1 MGVTFQT
8 LKMTDRKILYTLLIC
23 SCFAM
28 VYGSTKSGK
37 AISVFNIVKFENGV
51 CNGTDNKY
59 GTCYTEDECEDKG
72 GKASGSC
79 AEGYGVCC
87 TFTAGCGDTIS
98 ENSTYFES
106 NGASIGACNTK
117 VCRCNT
123 NICQMRLDFTT
134 FQISGPSTSTTVT
147 VANTLF
153 GLANAGG
160 DPALARGRCDED
172 SFAGGTSSP
181 VICGTNPGQHMYID
195 VPTDCAL
202 LSFHLADGVSTTR
215 QWAIEVTQFSCDYE
229 NLAPQGCLQY
239 HFGNDGAGT
248 VESFNFNA
256 GNGIHLANQNQAIC
270 IRREANMC
278 KICWVPAAAGDF
290 TVSKA
295 GGTTM
300 GHNGP
305 LNCGYGTDG
314 KGAMGY
320 DHVIIPQPENAK
332 GTAVGGG
339 TSKFCGS
346 TLVLAAAAASTA
358 DQTAATVCS
367 KSLPFNIRFLSDNS
381 EHVSDTIS
389 KGFKLNYEEGKC

>member
-1 MGVTFQT
+1 M
-8 LKMTDRKILYTLLIC
+8 
-23 SCFAM
+23 
-28 VYGSTKSGK
+28 
-37 AISVFNIVKFENGV
+37 
-51 CNGTDNKY
+51 
-59 GTCYTEDECEDKG
+59 
-72 GKASGSC
+72 
-79 AEGYGVCC
+79 
-87 TFTAGCGDTIS
+87 
-98 ENSTYFES
+98 
-106 NGASIGACNTK
+106 
-117 VCRCNT
+117 
-123 NICQMRLDFTT
+123 
-134 FQISGPSTSTTVT
+134 
-147 VANTLF
+147 
-153 GLANAGG
+153 
-160 DPALARGRCDED
+160 
-172 SFAGGTSSP
+172 
-181 VICGTNPGQHMYID
+181 
-195 VPTDCAL
+195 
-202 LSFHLADGVSTTR
+202 
-215 QWAIEVTQFSCDYE
+215 TQFSCDYE
-229 NLAPQGCLQY
+229 NLAPQGCTQY
-239 HFGNDGAGT
+239 HFGNDGEGT

-320 DHVIIPQPENAK
+320 DHVIIPQPENAM

-381 EHVSDTIS
+381 EHMTDTIS
-389 KGFKLNYEEGKC
+389 KGFKLNYKESKC